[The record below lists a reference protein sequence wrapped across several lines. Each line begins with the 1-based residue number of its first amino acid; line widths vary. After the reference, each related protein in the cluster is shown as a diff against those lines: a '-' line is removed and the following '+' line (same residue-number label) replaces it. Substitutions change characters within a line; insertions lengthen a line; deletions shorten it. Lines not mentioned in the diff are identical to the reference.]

1 MASGIDAMIVDEAL
15 PWLKENGVKLIESI
29 PQRKHKQAIGLYW
42 LVGGGIL
49 TTAQ

>member
-15 PWLKENGVKLIESI
+15 PWLKENGVELIESI
-29 PQRKHKQAIGLYW
+29 PQRKHKKGYW
-42 LVGGGIL
+42 AVVGGGIL